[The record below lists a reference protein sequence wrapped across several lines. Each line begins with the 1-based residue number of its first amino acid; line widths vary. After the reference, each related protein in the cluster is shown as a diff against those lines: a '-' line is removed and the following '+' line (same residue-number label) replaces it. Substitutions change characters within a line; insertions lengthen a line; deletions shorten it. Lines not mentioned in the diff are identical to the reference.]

1 MEITRRAVEGWTELT
16 IVGRLDGYWAE
27 HLDTG
32 LADAVR
38 EGHHRLRLDL
48 SSVSF
53 VSSAGIGVLVKFY
66 KRLDAIHGALVIVR
80 ASGPVRTVLDMT
92 RLTAMLVDDTPSADP
107 GTLTLGSTVV
117 RRGLL
122 CEVFQLEA
130 GARMRVRAIGGEH
143 AVGSPPDRLVPPVML
158 ACPASTIAVGIGAFG
173 AGDADGLHRFGEF
186 LAVSGA
192 AACLP
197 ADGTEVP
204 DYLVASG
211 TEAPTVRVSR
221 GVVCDGGFAHHLRFE
236 TTDRGGV
243 VTLADVAAVCLE
255 MSHADAASVV
265 MMAETTGLVGAAL
278 RQSPFEANTDD
289 LFDFPEVRGR
299 LTFTAEPAFR
309 GSLALVV
316 GVVQKPDGPIPASQL
331 RPLGGDLHLVGHF
344 HAAAFSF
351 RPFKKGRLVLGDT
364 VRTLF
369 EDTGVQGV
377 LHLLNDN
384 RPVVGV
390 GQSEFTRGACWIGA
404 IAACSAEGEG
414 GP

>member
-1 MEITRRAVEGWTELT
+1 MEITRRAVEGWTELA

-38 EGHHRLRLDL
+38 EGHHKLRLDL
-48 SSVSF
+48 SNVSF

-66 KRLDAIHGALVIVR
+66 KRLDAIRGALVIVR

-92 RLTAMLVDDTPSADP
+92 RLTAMLVDDTPDDP

-117 RRGLL
+117 RRGLV
-122 CEVFQLEA
+122 CELFELEA

-143 AVGSPPDRLVPPVML
+143 AVGSPADRQVAPL
-158 ACPASTIAVGIGAFG
+158 ALSCPASTVAVGIGAFG

-211 TEAPTVRVSR
+211 TEAPSLRVSR
-221 GVVCDGGFAHHLRFE
+221 GIVCDGPFAREVRFE
-236 TTDRGGV
+236 TTGPGGV
-243 VTLADVAAVCLE
+243 VALAEVAAVCLE
-255 MSHADAASVV
+255 LSRSDAAAIV
-265 MMAETTGLVGAAL
+265 MLAESTGLVGAAL
-278 RQSPFEANTDD
+278 RQSPFDADTDD
-289 LFDFPEVRGR
+289 LFEFPDVRAR
-299 LTFTAEPAFR
+299 LTFTAERAFQ
-309 GSLALVV
+309 GSLALVA
-316 GVVQKPDGPIPASQL
+316 GVVQKPGGPIPSSQM
-331 RPLGGDLHLVGHF
+331 RPLGCDDLVGHF

-351 RPFKKGRLVLGDT
+351 RPFKKGRLALAET

-377 LHLLNDN
+377 MHLVNDN
-384 RPVVGV
+384 RPIVGV
-390 GQSEFTRGACWIGA
+390 GQSEFARGACWIGA
-404 IAACSAEGEG
+404 LAG
-414 GP
+414 

>member
-1 MEITRRAVEGWTELT
+1 MEITRRAVDGWMELA

-38 EGHHRLRLDL
+38 EGHHKLRLDL

-53 VSSAGIGVLVKFY
+53 ISSAGIGVLVKFY
-66 KRLDAIHGALVIVR
+66 KRLESIHGALVIVR
-80 ASGPVRTVLDMT
+80 ASAAVRTVLDMT
-92 RLTAMLVDDTPSADP
+92 RLTALLLDDTPDDP
-107 GTLTLGSTVV
+107 GTLTLGSTLM

-122 CEVFQLEA
+122 CEVFELDA
-130 GARMRVRAIGGEH
+130 AARMKVRAIGGEH
-143 AVGSPPDRLVPPVML
+143 PVG
-158 ACPASTIAVGIGAFG
+158 CPADRQTTPVALSCPATTVAVGIGAFG
-173 AGDADGLHRFGEF
+173 TGDADGLHRFGEF

-211 TEAPTVRVSR
+211 SEAPSVRVSR
-221 GVVCDGGFAHHLRFE
+221 GVVCDGGFIRHMRFE
-236 TTDRGGV
+236 HTEKDGI
-243 VTLADVAAVCLE
+243 VTLSDAAAVCLDL
-255 MSHADAASVV
+255 SKSDAAAMV
-265 MMAETTGLVGAAL
+265 MMAETTALIGAAL
-278 RQSPFEANTDD
+278 RVSPFEATADD
-289 LFDFPEVRGR
+289 LFDFPEVRRR

-316 GVVQKPDGPIPASQL
+316 GVVQRPGGPIPASQL
-331 RPLGGDLHLVGHF
+331 RPLAGDGNLQGHF

-351 RPFKKGRLVLGDT
+351 RPFKKGRLVLADT

-377 LHLLNDN
+377 LHLLNDS

-404 IAACSAEGEG
+404 VQK
-414 GP
+414 